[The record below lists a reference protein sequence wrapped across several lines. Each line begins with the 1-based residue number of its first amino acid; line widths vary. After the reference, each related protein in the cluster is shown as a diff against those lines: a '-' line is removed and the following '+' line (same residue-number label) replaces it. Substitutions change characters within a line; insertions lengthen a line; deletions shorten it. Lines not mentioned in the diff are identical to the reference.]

1 VVFAD
6 YGSAWGNDYVDVIP
20 ELSQST
26 SFEGHFGYGVGIRV
40 ATPIGNLRFDYGFGD
55 EGSRTHFSIGQAF

>member
-1 VVFAD
+1 
-6 YGSAWGNDYVDVIP
+6 VDVIP
-20 ELSQST
+20 ELSQSS
-26 SFEGHFGYGVGIRV
+26 SFKGHFGYGLGIRV